1 MHRLPRNP
9 LAWSRLKVLLGC
21 LLLAFALLG
30 PERTAEQEQAPP
42 PTSERVASLRIRY
55 HFTAEAAYQEIEV
68 DGTKLRFTYFEES
81 GLLGLLNQATLE
93 ANMLSK

>member
-1 MHRLPRNP
+1 MHRLPRHP

-68 DGTKLRFTYFEES
+68 DGTKLRFTYCEES
-81 GLLGLLNQATLE
+81 VLLGLLNQATLE